1 MAKTI
6 VTVDQGGTGAETAS
20 AALTALGA
28 APSAFT
34 QTGTGAVAT
43 TVDDKL
49 KEVVSVKDFGAEG
62 DGATDDTTKIQAAI
76 DAFDNVLIPKGTYV
90 LGADLTL
97 DAGKTLSFLDGGI
110 ISVSSTKTLTINGCI
125 DAGLYKIFEG
135 SGTIRINPGETQE
148 VVASWWGASPSATAS
163 VNTTAIQASID
174 ALGTTV
180 ATTPI
185 QTHNFTWRLPGG
197 FYEIDAEI
205 EFKTEIH
212 YGKIFFDG
220 VVQQTTSSANGI
232 KFNNVHYSDINI
244 TKIIAEHYYG
254 LGTRTSGSGV
264 ILDGYFDHSNLD
276 MANGSGRI
284 HGFEKGIYWSN
295 KDNDC
300 ALGYSSF
307 TLGHIQHC
315 HYGVYAVL
323 QSNDTTNW
331 MNTNIF
337 RKGQISPSGAVY
349 TNGSAT
355 PSISAITQASP
366 GVITTSTAHG
376 LSVDEDV
383 IITGVVGMTEI
394 NCDTDIYLVNSVP
407 STTTFTLKQLDG
419 HGPSATAVDTS
430 AFTAYASGGVVAR
443 GTYGLVFKDQITGA
457 GGFGRTNRFE
467 FQTLEALAKG
477 YDLRSMA
484 GCVVDCPYMEA
495 NLFDADLRAVKDMT
509 WISGMNDWASAKH
522 ITDSNT
528 ESLNILSP
536 SNDTVHEGDL
546 ILGTKGINFDTY
558 GGNGVDTDRGTL
570 NYYPTY
576 YTFAG
581 SGGGATS
588 YMNKGIEGG
597 TSEPT
602 SGSYRQ
608 GAIVWNTASIA
619 TGTSSGFMCK
629 TYGTAGTLSG
639 VTGTSVSSSDI
650 LTVNSV
656 DNLSLYDNITIAGVS
671 GTKTITAI
679 NAQTKKVTLSSA
691 ANATVSDAA
700 VSYYNPT
707 WQELASYGTGVSKVG
722 TPLDNQVG
730 VWTGDGTIEGT
741 TGLVFDS
748 TGLGIGT
755 TAPDTLLHLKADDG
769 TAVLRFE
776 RSDTAIEDGDVYG
789 DIEWEG
795 QDSSTAAAGV
805 RAKIR
810 VEGDVGVTGETAM
823 CFYTAKAGNSLA
835 EYMRIDK
842 DGKVGIGTTAPGA
855 KLGVVGAIHTFGT
868 GVTPGAAAGVQ
879 LASSN
884 SGNDGYLWNFEN
896 ADFLFGTNNVE
907 RLRIA
912 DGGRV
917 TVKKSSNSE
926 FATTITTSGNTVA
939 LDLNDADNFNV
950 TLNASASM
958 GNPTNITVGQSGCVV
973 FNHGASMTDVSSW
986 GSYWHFEGGT
996 EPNLSEDN
1004 GAIDNLCYFVASA
1017 TSIHAVLL
1025 KDMK

>member
-43 TVDDKL
+43 TVDAKL
-49 KEVVSVKDFGAEG
+49 KESVSVKDFGATG
-62 DGATDDTTKIQAAI
+62 DGATDDTVKIQAAI

-185 QTHNFTWRLPGG
+185 QTHNFTWRLPSG

-295 KDNDC
+295 KDDDC
-300 ALGYSSF
+300 SLGYSSF

-323 QSNDTTNW
+323 QSNDGNSW

-337 RKGQISPSGAVY
+337 RKGQISPAGAIY

-430 AFTAYASGGVVAR
+430 AFTAYASGGVVSR
-443 GTYGLVFKDQITGA
+443 GTYGIVFKDQITGA

-467 FQTLEALAKG
+467 FQTLEVLAKG
-477 YDLRSMA
+477 YDLRSMS
-484 GCVVDCPYMEA
+484 GCVVDSPYMEA
-495 NLFDADLRAVKDMT
+495 NLFDADLRVTKDMT
-509 WISGMNDWASAKH
+509 WISGMNDWASGKH

-528 ESLNILSP
+528 ESLNVLSP

-558 GGNGVDTDRGTL
+558 GGAGNTTDRGHI

-576 YTFAG
+576 WTFAG
-581 SGGGATS
+581 TGGGATS

-602 SGSYRQ
+602 SGSYRK

-691 ANATVSDAA
+691 ANATVSGAA

-707 WQELASYGTGVSKVG
+707 WQELVPYGTGVSKVG
-722 TPLDNQVG
+722 TPVDNSVG
-730 VWTGDGTIEGT
+730 VWTGDGTIEGA

-755 TAPDTLLHLKADDG
+755 DLPA
-769 TAVLRFE
+769 
-776 RSDTAIEDGDVYG
+776 
-789 DIEWEG
+789 
-795 QDSSTAAAGV
+795 
-805 RAKIR
+805 AKIHSDKTGLTADTVTEVAR
-810 VEGDVGVTGETAM
+810 IQGTVTGGGTKTYLSISSAVSASPVENRYIDLSAFDHNPTARALCFQTAGGSVGV
-823 CFYTAKAGNSLA
+823 
-835 EYMRIDK
+835 
-842 DGKVGIGTTAPGA
+842 GTTAPGA

-868 GVTPGAAAGVQ
+868 GVTPGTAAGVQ
-879 LASSN
+879 LAASN
-884 SGNDGYLWNFEN
+884 SSNDGYLWNFEN

-926 FATTITTSGNTVA
+926 ITALTSSTSITPDMDDANNFSLTLDHDTT
-939 LDLNDADNFNV
+939 LNDPSNMTA
-950 TLNASASM
+950 
-958 GNPTNITVGQSGCVV
+958 GQSGCIVI
-973 FNHGASMTDVSSW
+973 TQ
-986 GSYWHFEGGT
+986 GSTGGTCSIYGTKWHFEGGT
-996 EPNLSEDN
+996 TPTLSTLAGEVDT
-1004 GAIDNLCYFVASA
+1004 LVYYVAS
-1017 TSIHAVLL
+1017 TSSIQAVLL
-1025 KDMK
+1025 KDIKTT